1 MVPNEWKSYQLSE
14 LCAKPISY
22 GIVQTGENIEDGI
35 PCLRVVDLSTEKMNP
50 NEMIKTSHEINQAY
64 KKTILEDNEIVMA
77 LRGGVGLVRLIDANL
92 VGANITRG
100 LARIS
105 AKKGIIHP
113 EYLLWELRSPRFR
126 ADLIRR
132 VGGSA
137 LQEIS
142 LSELRKVN
150 TLVPSSLNE
159 QKKIAQIL
167 STWDQAISAT
177 EKMLEN
183 SQKQKKA
190 LMQQL
195 LTGKKRLLDKG
206 KSYSFITPKGYFQ
219 SKLGELPSDW
229 KVELIKN
236 HLWFQEGPG
245 VRNYQ
250 FREEGI
256 KLLNGTNIQFNQLKT
271 ENTDTYISEEE
282 AFGVYKH
289 FLIDEGDLLIACSG
303 ISIDR
308 FDEKIAFVSSSHL
321 PLCMN
326 TSTMRFKTLDSGNV
340 SITYFKYFMQ
350 SPYFKNQIRRQATGS
365 AQLNFGPSHVAQC
378 YVVVPHYEEQ
388 LKIVS
393 VLSNA
398 DNQIDTLQKK
408 LDRLKQE
415 KKALMQQ
422 LLTGKKRVKVAA

>member
-1 MVPNEWKSYQLSE
+1 MVPNGWKSYQLSE

-50 NEMIKTSHEINQAY
+50 NQMIKTSLEINQAY

-77 LRGGVGLVRLIDANL
+77 LRGEVGLVRLIDANL

-150 TLVPSSLNE
+150 TLVPSLNE
-159 QKKIAQIL
+159 QQKIAQIL

-177 EKMLEN
+177 EKLLEN
-183 SQKQKKA
+183 SQQQKKA

-195 LTGKKRLLDKG
+195 LTGKKRLLDENGVRFSESWCLVKLRDVLKIDRG
-206 KSYSFITPKGYFQ
+206 FAFKSNQYKQQGIRIIRVTNLESNGYIETVDCVYLDRGEALEYKKYALREHDVLLVMVGATAG
-219 SKLGELPSDW
+219 KLGFVTKQTLPA
-229 KVELIKN
+229 
-236 HLWFQEGPG
+236 
-245 VRNYQ
+245 
-250 FREEGI
+250 
-256 KLLNGTNIQFNQLKT
+256 LLNQNMWLLRSKDTNQFTQSFLKHLSQVF
-271 ENTDTYISEEE
+271 I
-282 AFGVYKH
+282 
-289 FLIDEGDLLIACSG
+289 
-303 ISIDR
+303 
-308 FDEKIAFVSSSHL
+308 EKYLSA
-321 PLCMN
+321 
-326 TSTMRFKTLDSGNV
+326 
-340 SITYFKYFMQ
+340 Q
-350 SPYFKNQIRRQATGS
+350 QGS
-365 AQLNFGPSHVAQC
+365 ARGFFTQSTFEKVTVKIPKV
-378 YVVVPHYEEQ
+378 EEQ

-393 VLSNA
+393 ALSLA
-398 DNQIDTLQKK
+398 DQEIETLQKK
-408 LDRLKQE
+408 LDCLKQE